1 MHSPNITR
9 DGWKRGDMP
18 GKSLQSAFMMQQH
31 MMLALIPKF
40 PFGIGDSF
48 Y

>member
-9 DGWKRGDMP
+9 SGGKRGDMQ
-18 GKSLQSAFMMQQH
+18 GKSLQSTFMMQQH

-40 PFGIGDSF
+40 PFGISDSF